1 MKKIVSILVLAATFT
16 GCNAQK
22 KPIMTS
28 EVTTVQT
35 RDMLVGKYDK
45 KALLKSP
52 YNLWFNPNYENYKP
66 SAATLSELKKHT
78 EGVTVTVFMGT
89 WCEDSQH
96 RVPEFYNVLD
106 AIGFDTEKV
115 TLIMVDKS
123 KTTPENFEAG
133 LDITNVPTFIF
144 YKNGKELH
152 RIVESYMESAEKDML
167 KILSGQPYK
176 HAYQD

>member
-1 MKKIVSILVLAATFT
+1 MKKTVFFIVLAATFNS
-16 GCNAQK
+16 CNAQR

-35 RDMLVGKYDK
+35 SDMLVGKHDK
-45 KALLKSP
+45 KALLKTP
-52 YNLWFNPNYENYKP
+52 YNLWFQPNYENYKP
-66 SAATLSELKKHT
+66 NTATLSELKKHT
-78 EGVTVTVFMGT
+78 EGVTITVFMGT

-96 RVPEFYNVLD
+96 RIPEFYKVLD

-123 KTTPENFEAG
+123 KTTPEKFENG
-133 LDITNVPTFIF
+133 LNITNVPTFIF

-152 RIVESYMESAEKDML
+152 RIVESFMESAEKDML
-167 KILSGQPYK
+167 KILSRQPYK
-176 HAYQD
+176 HTYEN